1 MYGHPPCIM
10 DLDTELP
17 ENRLPC
23 PNVPQVADIGSL
35 PRHSGYRAWLVRVRL
50 CLTGPAQTLR
60 PRHGDKETPANCPL
74 YQSGVNV
81 GIASRGAREWLS

>member
-1 MYGHPPCIM
+1 MYGHRPHIM
-10 DLDTELP
+10 DLDTELQ
-17 ENRLPC
+17 ENGLPC
-23 PNVPQVADIGSL
+23 PNAPQVADIGSL
-35 PRHSGYRAWLVRVRL
+35 PQQSGYRGWLVRARL

-60 PRHGDKETPANCPL
+60 PRHGDKETPANCPP

>member
-1 MYGHPPCIM
+1 MYGHPQHIM
-10 DLDTELP
+10 DLDTELQ
-17 ENRLPC
+17 ENGLPC
-23 PNVPQVADIGSL
+23 PSIPWVADIGSL
-35 PRHSGYRAWLVRVRL
+35 PQHSGYRGWLVRVRL